1 MMGAARAHD
10 ASVAGGLEID
20 HGGAIAID
28 TEQLREVGA
37 HLRTVAARYEEAR
50 DSVVTAAEAISSSDA
65 PALRVDIG
73 ALRLS
78 GERIGGLAAE
88 IENACTGTLLMADAF
103 ELVELRAQAE
113 ALALTDAAAAT
124 DVRARADEMIAD
136 DERLGR
142 MADWLV
148 AGWERRRFE
157 GLGDQ
162 YDLGGMLPPMFL
174 VGALVGLASGYGKV
188 RPGVAGSEVPG
199 MKAPTSVPVDPVQVT
214 PVKTSTPRAPDDLAG
229 AFRRIPGGGAQV
241 AVEKYTMV
249 GGATRYVAYV
259 AGTQNSLL
267 SLKKGAEPWDMT
279 SNIELYQGAT
289 SASYQAT
296 LDALAAAGVEPG
308 DRVDVVAHSQGG
320 MIATRLAVESEYEVS
335 MQITAGSPTEPTL
348 REEQTLIQLR
358 HTDDVVSALAAGG
371 SAEGTGS
378 PDSFTASRVGDPGDG
393 VEDLRLKT
401 HGLETYIE
409 TAEMVDAST
418 DPRAVALDGYWDE
431 LGRAVEVE
439 RTEYRAERSG

>member
-1 MMGAARAHD
+1 MTGIARAPG
-10 ASVAGGLEID
+10 AVTAGDLEIE

-37 HLRTVAARYEEAR
+37 RLRAVAAQYEEAGAA
-50 DSVVTAAEAISSSDA
+50 VVRAGEAISSADDVV
-65 PALRVDIG
+65 LRVDVG

-78 GERIGGLAAE
+78 GDRIDGLAAE
-88 IENACTGTLLMADAF
+88 IDNACVGTLLMADAF
-103 ELVELRAQAE
+103 EVVELRAQAE
-113 ALALTDAAAAT
+113 ALSLTDAAASS
-124 DVRARADEMIAD
+124 DIRARAEGMVAD
-136 DERLGR
+136 DERVGR
-142 MADWLV
+142 MADWLL

-157 GLGDQ
+157 GLGEQ
-162 YDLGGMLPPMFL
+162 YDLGGMLPPVFL
-174 VGALVGLASGYGKV
+174 VGALVGLASGHGKV
-188 RPGVAGSEVPG
+188 RPGAAGPVAPG
-199 MKAPTSVPVDPVQVT
+199 AKAPNSAPVAPLQVT
-214 PVKTSTPRAPDDLAG
+214 PVKTSTPRAPNDLAG
-229 AFRRIPGGGAQV
+229 AFRRIPGAGAQV
-241 AVEKYTMV
+241 AVEKYTMA
-249 GGATRYVAYV
+249 GGTTRYVAYV
-259 AGTQNSLL
+259 AGTQSSLL

-279 SNIELYQGAT
+279 SNIELYQGAA

-320 MIATRLAVESEYEVS
+320 MIATRLAVESDYEVS

-348 REEQTLIQLR
+348 GDEQTLIQLR

-378 PDSFTASRVGDPGDG
+378 PDSFTASRVGDPADG
-393 VEDLRLKT
+393 IHDLQLKT

-418 DPRAVALDGYWDE
+418 DPRAVALDEYWDE

-439 RTEYRAERSG
+439 RTEYRAERTE